1 MICPLLMLN
10 SEAQTTAIVAT
21 AGFEGASVENQ
32 ELRRLLE
39 AERRKEAAERSL
51 TCARQPVRET

>member
-1 MICPLLMLN
+1 MLN